1 MTSCLNKRY
10 KGDSMM
16 KVEKIF
22 AVYFSGTGNTKKIVT
37 QVAKGLS
44 TALDLP
50 INEIDFTTYKSR
62 IRKLVFSKTD
72 LVVIGLP
79 VYAGRL
85 PNLILPYIRTMQGN
99 GSMAVPIVLYG
110 NRNYDDALMELKTE
124 LEKNEFHAISAGAFI
139 GEHSFSK
146 VLAAG
151 RPDAED
157 LRSADSLADKTAQI
171 IQHLSGDNEL
181 IKDSLEVKGNM
192 PLHAYYT
199 PRDRKG
205 NPIDIRK
212 VKPKTNEN
220 CINCGKCADMCPMG
234 AIDLKDQ
241 ALVTG
246 TCIKCCAC
254 IKCCPLQA
262 KYFDDQGYVY
272 HMHELEEQ
280 YGATRKEP
288 EIFSINL

>member
-1 MTSCLNKRY
+1 
-10 KGDSMM
+10 M
-16 KVEKIF
+16 KIEKIF
-22 AVYFSGTGNTKKIVT
+22 AVYFSGTGTTKAIVT

-50 INEIDFTTYKSR
+50 ISEID
-62 IRKLVFSKTD
+62 LTD

-85 PNLILPYIRTMQGN
+85 PNLILPYIKTMQGN

-124 LEKNEFHAISAGAFI
+124 LEKNEFHAISAGTFI

-171 IQHLSGDNEL
+171 IHHLSRGNEL
-181 IKDSLEVKGNM
+181 IKDLLEVKGNM

-212 VKPKTNEN
+212 VKPKINEN
-220 CINCGKCADMCPMG
+220 CINCGKCIEMCPMG
-234 AIDLKDQ
+234 AIDSRNP
-241 ALVTG
+241 ALVSG

-254 IKCCPLQA
+254 IKRCPLQA

-280 YGATRKEP
+280 YGATRNEP
-288 EIFSINL
+288 ELFSINL

>member
-1 MTSCLNKRY
+1 MCS
-10 KGDSMM
+10 KGDSIM
-16 KVEKIF
+16 KIEKIF
-22 AVYFSGTGNTKKIVT
+22 AVYFSGTGTTKTIVT

-50 INEIDFTTYKSR
+50 TNEIDFTAYKAR
-62 IRKLVFSKTD
+62 MRKLVFSETD

-85 PNLILPYIRTMQGN
+85 PNLILPYIKAIQGN

-157 LRSADSLADKTAQI
+157 LRSADSLADKTAQTI
-171 IQHLSGDNEL
+171 HHLSRDNEL
-181 IKDSLEVKGNM
+181 IKDLLEVKGNM

-212 VKPKTNEN
+212 VKPKINEN
-220 CINCGKCADMCPMG
+220 CINCGKCIEMCPMG
-234 AIDLKDQ
+234 AIDSRDP
-241 ALVTG
+241 ALVSG
-246 TCIKCCAC
+246 ICIKCCAC
-254 IKCCPLQA
+254 IKRCPQQA

-288 EIFSINL
+288 ELFSINL

>member
-1 MTSCLNKRY
+1 
-10 KGDSMM
+10 M
-16 KVEKIF
+16 KIEKIF
-22 AVYFSGTGNTKKIVT
+22 AVYFSGTGTTKTIVT

-50 INEIDFTTYKSR
+50 INEIDFTAYKAR
-62 IRKLVFSKTD
+62 MRKLVFGETD

-85 PNLILPYIRTMQGN
+85 PNLILPYIKTMQGN

-110 NRNYDDALMELKTE
+110 NRNYDDALIELKTE

-146 VLAAG
+146 VLAAD

-171 IQHLSGDNEL
+171 IHHLSGDNEL
-181 IKDSLEVKGNM
+181 IKDLLEVKGNM

-199 PRDRKG
+199 PRDSKG

-220 CINCGKCADMCPMG
+220 CINCGECIEMCPMG
-234 AIDLKDQ
+234 AIDSRDP
-241 ALVTG
+241 ALVPG
-246 TCIKCCAC
+246 VCIKCCAC
-254 IKCCPLQA
+254 LKRCPQQA

-280 YGATRKEP
+280 YGAMRKEP
-288 EIFSINL
+288 ELFTINL

>member
-1 MTSCLNKRY
+1 
-10 KGDSMM
+10 M
-16 KVEKIF
+16 KIEKIF
-22 AVYFSGTGNTKKIVT
+22 AVYFSGTGTTKTIVT
-37 QVAKGLS
+37 QVAKGIS

-50 INEIDFTTYKSR
+50 INEIDFTAYEAR
-62 IRKLVFSKTD
+62 MRKLVFNETD
-72 LVVIGLP
+72 LVVIGMP

-85 PNLILPYIRTMQGN
+85 PNLILPYIKTMQGN

-157 LRSADSLADKTAQI
+157 LRIADSLADKTAQI
-171 IQHLSGDNEL
+171 VHHLSRGNEL
-181 IKDSLEVKGNM
+181 IKDLLEVRGNM

-220 CINCGKCADMCPMG
+220 CTSCGKCIDMCPMG
-234 AIDLKDQ
+234 AIDSRDPT
-241 ALVTG
+241 LVSG
-246 TCIKCCAC
+246 VCIKCCAC
-254 IKCCPLQA
+254 LKRCPLQA
-262 KYFDDQGYVY
+262 KYFDDKGYVY

-288 EIFSINL
+288 ELFSINL

>member
-1 MTSCLNKRY
+1 
-10 KGDSMM
+10 M
-16 KVEKIF
+16 KIEKIF
-22 AVYFSGTGNTKKIVT
+22 AVYFSGTGTTKTIVT
-37 QVAKGLS
+37 QVAKRLS

-50 INEIDFTTYKSR
+50 INEIDFTAYKAR
-62 IRKLVFSKTD
+62 MRKLVFSETD

-85 PNLILPYIRTMQGN
+85 PNLILPYIKTMQGN
-99 GSMAVPIVLYG
+99 GSMAVPIVVYG

-139 GEHSFSK
+139 GEHSFSN

-151 RPDAED
+151 RPDTED
-157 LRSADSLADKTAQI
+157 LRIADSLADKTAQI
-171 IQHLSGDNEL
+171 IHHLSGDNEL
-181 IKDSLEVKGNM
+181 IKDLLEVKGNM
-192 PLHAYYT
+192 PLHGYYT

-220 CINCGKCADMCPMG
+220 CTNCGKCIDMCPMG
-234 AIDLKDQ
+234 AIDSRDP
-241 ALVTG
+241 ALVSG
-246 TCIKCCAC
+246 ICIKCCAC
-254 IKCCPLQA
+254 IKGCPLQT

-280 YGATRKEP
+280 YGTTRKKP
-288 EIFSINL
+288 ELFSINL

>member
-1 MTSCLNKRY
+1 MCS
-10 KGDSMM
+10 KGDSIM
-16 KVEKIF
+16 KIEKIF
-22 AVYFSGTGNTKKIVT
+22 AVYFSGTGTTKTIVT

-50 INEIDFTTYKSR
+50 INEIDFTAYKAR
-62 IRKLVFSKTD
+62 MRKLVFSKTD

-85 PNLILPYIRTMQGN
+85 PNLILPYIKTMQGN

-171 IQHLSGDNEL
+171 IHHLSRDNEL
-181 IKDSLEVKGNM
+181 IKDMLEVKGNM
-192 PLHAYYT
+192 PLHSYYT

-212 VKPKTNEN
+212 VNPKTNEN

-234 AIDLKDQ
+234 AIDLRDQ
-241 ALVTG
+241 ALVSG

-254 IKCCPLQA
+254 IKDCPLQA

-288 EIFSINL
+288 ELFSINL

>member
-1 MTSCLNKRY
+1 
-10 KGDSMM
+10 M
-16 KVEKIF
+16 KIKKIF
-22 AVYFSGTGNTKKIVT
+22 AVYFSGTGTTKTIVT

-44 TALDLP
+44 ITLDIP
-50 INEIDFTTYKSR
+50 MDEIDFTDYKVR
-62 IRKLVFSKTD
+62 MRKLVFSETD

-85 PNLILPYIRTMQGN
+85 PNLILPYIKTMQGN

-124 LEKNEFHAISAGAFI
+124 LDKNEFHAISAGAFI

-146 VLAAG
+146 LLAAG
-151 RPDAED
+151 RPDSKD
-157 LRSADSLADKTAQI
+157 LRIADSLADKTAQI
-171 IQHLSGDNEL
+171 IHHLSRDNEL
-181 IKDSLEVKGNM
+181 IKYLLEVKGNM

-220 CINCGKCADMCPMG
+220 CINCEKCIDMCPMG
-234 AIDLKDQ
+234 AIDSMDPT
-241 ALVTG
+241 LVSG
-246 TCIKCCAC
+246 ICIKCCAC
-254 IKCCPLQA
+254 IKRCPQQA
-262 KYFDDQGYVY
+262 KYFDDKGYIY

-288 EIFSINL
+288 ELFSINF

>member
-1 MTSCLNKRY
+1 
-10 KGDSMM
+10 M
-16 KVEKIF
+16 KIEKIF
-22 AVYFSGTGNTKKIVT
+22 AVYFSGTGTTKTIVT

-50 INEIDFTTYKSR
+50 INEIDFTTCEAR
-62 IRKLVFSKTD
+62 MRKLVFSETD

-85 PNLILPYIRTMQGN
+85 PNLILPYIKTMQGN

-124 LEKNEFHAISAGAFI
+124 LEKNEFYAISAGAFI

-157 LRSADSLADKTAQI
+157 LRIADSLAYKIAQI
-171 IQHLSGDNEL
+171 IHHLSRDNEL
-181 IKDSLEVKGNM
+181 IKDLLEVKGNM

-220 CINCGKCADMCPMG
+220 CTSCGECVDMCPMG
-234 AIDLKDQ
+234 AIDSRDP
-241 ALVTG
+241 ALVLG
-246 TCIKCCAC
+246 ICIKCCAC
-254 IKCCPLQA
+254 LKRCPQQA

-288 EIFSINL
+288 ELFSINL